1 MNEFFVHHTTMHH
14 TLSNYNRDLLPKR
27 LNLNVKVFIKR
38 GNENVPKKGKELDQ
52 AAPESNAL
60 FLMN

>member
-1 MNEFFVHHTTMHH
+1 MKYVV
-14 TLSNYNRDLLPKR
+14 
-27 LNLNVKVFIKR
+27 NVRIHIILYVCIKR
-38 GNENVPKKGKELDQ
+38 NNEIARTKGKELDL